1 MAQGEPV
8 ETDLASDATKSQ
20 QHQTARPH
28 LREVTAPEA
37 KAAEPKP
44 AEPQAAVEKPRRGLR
59 RTLLVLGP
67 VIAVAAGG
75 YFYLTGG
82 RYVATDNAY
91 VKADKLNLATDV
103 SGIVAK
109 IEVRE
114 DQKVEKGQILFR
126 LDDEP
131 YRIAL
136 AGAQAQLGAVRNE
149 IATLKATYRQNQA
162 QIEQANTDV
171 DFYETSFQRQQDLS
185 RRGVSTQVAF
195 DEAKRNLDLSRERVI
210 VAQRQAEATL
220 AQLGGKPDDPVEAHP
235 RVQQAQAQVDRAKRD
250 LGRTVVTAPNTGV
263 ATNVNA
269 LQVGQYLQAAQPAF
283 SLVALDH
290 VWVEANPK
298 ETDLTYL
305 KPGDPASVTVDTYPG
320 VQWHATVASV
330 SPATGAE
337 FSVLPPQNASGNWVK
352 VVQRVPIRL
361 NVEVPAGA
369 PSLRSGMSA
378 NVEVDTGHTRSL
390 TGVLDGLKHS
400 IGL

>member
-8 ETDLASDATKSQ
+8 ETDLAPDATKSQ

-263 ATNVNA
+263 VTNVNA